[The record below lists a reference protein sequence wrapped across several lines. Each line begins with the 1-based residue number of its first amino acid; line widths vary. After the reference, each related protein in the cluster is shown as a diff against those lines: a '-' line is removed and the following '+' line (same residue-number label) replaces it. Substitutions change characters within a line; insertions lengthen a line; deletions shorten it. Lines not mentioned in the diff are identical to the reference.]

1 MRRVGGRSRQATND
15 ASNLPARRRQYD
27 ANHGLPASTEV
38 FRPTARARA
47 RAVGLNTSVLAG
59 RP

>member
-38 FRPTARARA
+38 FRPPARPRARHGT
-47 RAVGLNTSVLAG
+47 RNGGLG
-59 RP
+59 